1 MSAIAAVGTIST
13 GSTTLT
19 DPKAAAANLVDQAK
33 AGLEGVPTLAI
44 LFATTQYDTES
55 LVSSVSELLDGVP
68 LWGGSSSTGV
78 FRDAGWITSGDG
90 AASLMLIADRPAG
103 VGVVAVGDDGFAA
116 GRTAA
121 LEALEHLGGGASVLL
136 TIAFMG
142 PEEEILRGIADVAPG
157 VPVVG
162 GSASDHS
169 PDGKFQQFANG
180 HAYKNH
186 FAIAALGGPIGY
198 AFSNGYRPTG
208 KTVTVTKASGRT
220 VYELGGRRAMDVY
233 SEWVGRPE
241 AEIGGGALV
250 SFSVQYPLL
259 FHKDGITYSAHP
271 VNSNAD
277 GSMDFG
283 AAMSPGMVLEL
294 GEGSVN
300 GLIAEAGHVVHK
312 AALGVSQPREIV
324 LAHCGG
330 RAIALGDRIGEIP
343 AELEHTVG
351 NLPMIGY
358 LAFGEQGCSVAGIP
372 THADLSLAALVLG

>member
-1 MSAIAAVGTIST
+1 MNAIGT
-13 GSTTLT
+13 GSTTAT
-19 DPKAAAANLVDQAK
+19 DVKAAAAELVERAK
-33 AGLEGVPTLAI
+33 AGLAGKPTLAI

-55 LVSSVSELLDGVP
+55 LVAGVSGLLGDVP

-78 FRDAGWITSGDG
+78 FQDTGWITSDGG
-90 AASLMLIADRPAG
+90 AASLMLIADRSAG
-103 VGVVAVGDDGFAA
+103 VGVAAVGDGFAA
-116 GRTAA
+116 GKEAA
-121 LEALEHLGGGASVLL
+121 REALKQLGGDASALL

-142 PEEEILRGIADVAPG
+142 PEEEILRGIAEVAPG

-162 GSASDHS
+162 GTSSDHS

-180 HAYKNH
+180 HAYKDH

-198 AFSNGYRPTG
+198 AFTNGYRLTG
-208 KTVTVTKASGRT
+208 KKATVTKASGRT
-220 VYELGGRRAMDVY
+220 VSELGGRRAMDVY
-233 SEWVGRPE
+233 SEWVARPE
-241 AEIGGGALV
+241 SEIGGGALV

-283 AAMSPGMVLEL
+283 AAMNPGMVLEL
-294 GEGSVN
+294 GEASVN
-300 GLIAEAGHVVHK
+300 GLIAEAGNAVHQ
-312 AALGVSQPREIV
+312 AALGVDQPKAIL

-330 RAIALGDRIGEIP
+330 RAIALGDRIKEIP
-343 AELEHTVG
+343 GELEHTVG
-351 NLPMIGY
+351 RVPLIGY

-372 THADLSLAALVLG
+372 THADLSLSVLVLG